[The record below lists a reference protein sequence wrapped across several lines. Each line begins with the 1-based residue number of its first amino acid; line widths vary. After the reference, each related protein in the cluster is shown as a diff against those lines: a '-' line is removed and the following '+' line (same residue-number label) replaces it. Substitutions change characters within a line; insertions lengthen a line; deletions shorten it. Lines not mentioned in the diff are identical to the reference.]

1 MSAIRSAGS
10 VAQRLGNPELWSTVI
25 VRVALFCVL
34 IAGTALLLAASFAP
48 VAGLVSGTVGFL
60 DAELFDYPPLPDD
73 LGEPTERSVILA
85 RDGSV
90 LAVLHDVENREIVA
104 LDEVPAHVQDAVI
117 ATEDAEF
124 RHHGGV
130 DWQAIGRAAV
140 GNVQAG
146 EVTSGGSTIT
156 QQLVKQLVVGADQ
169 TLDRKLREA
178 MYAMELEQRLSKDQ
192 ILEAYLNQ
200 AYFANGVYGIG
211 TAAEF
216 YWGKSVGDLTI
227 DEAALLAG
235 IIRTPARNDPVR
247 HPLAAVQRRNIV
259 LDQMAR
265 AGFITAE
272 DAEAH
277 KWLPLDLDIH
287 RSTTTQ
293 PFFVDYVV
301 HLLKQDPALGADR
314 GARQDAL
321 LRGGLTIH
329 TTLDPRLTDIAAQ
342 VIAEVLDRPDDPLAA
357 LTAVNPTTGEILAV
371 AIGPKPYGDGP
382 GQTKVNPAVAGLGGS
397 GRQPGSAF
405 KTFEVV
411 AALEEGIS
419 PAFTIDTPSP
429 YEPTGECAELDP
441 DWSPGNYSDS
451 GGGVMDMAEATARSS
466 NVYFSAL
473 VDLTGPDALADAA
486 RRMGIRSTPLRDGI
500 CSTVLGGQEV
510 FPLDMAAA
518 FGTLANG
525 GTYCQPYAV
534 SQVVDRRGR
543 TIMRGDQRCEQ
554 AIDDGIAARATALLR
569 GPIENGTASR
579 NGKLGR
585 PAAGKTGTTDDHR
598 DAWFVGYVPQLSTAA
613 WVGHEVPQ
621 PLSHPTCGGSVTGGC
636 LPTIIWQRFM
646 SRSLEALNLP
656 VEDFPRPPPLPTGTV
671 PDVLGDDEETARE
684 KLAEA
689 SFSAV
694 TREVPHWQPAG
705 TVVAQDPEGGTTT
718 ETGTAV
724 VLDISDGQGP
734 QPELPS
740 LIGLTLDEADAQ
752 LTAMG
757 VPGEAF
763 EVGVHDESLY
773 GIVISQSPAVGTS
786 LDHVTTVTLHIG
798 RPRRPGDDPPPPPS
812 AGPPPPDAEPPP
824 SGQDGSA
831 GNGEPGADGPPG
843 QGRGRGRGGPE
854 ED

>member
-1 MSAIRSAGS
+1 MSAIRSVGS
-10 VAQRLGNPELWSTVI
+10 AAQRLGDPDLWSALVL
-25 VRVALFCVL
+25 RAALFGVL
-34 IAGTALLLAASFAP
+34 ITGLALLLAASFAP
-48 VAGLVSGTVGFL
+48 LAGLASGAVGIL
-60 DAELFDYPPLPDD
+60 DDQLFDYPPLPED

-104 LDEVPAHVQDAVI
+104 LDEVPEHVQDAVI

-124 RHHGGV
+124 RDHSGV

-156 QQLVKQLVVGADQ
+156 QQLVKQLVVGGDQ

-178 MYAMELEQRLSKDQ
+178 MYAMELEKRLTKDQ

-200 AYFANGVYGIG
+200 AYFANGIYGIG

-216 YWGKSVGDLTI
+216 YWGKPVGDLTV
-227 DEAALLAG
+227 DQAALLAG

-259 LDQMAR
+259 LDQMVR
-265 AGFITAE
+265 GGFISEEAAE
-272 DAEAH
+272 TY
-277 KWLPLDLDIH
+277 KLQPLDLDIH

-301 HLLKQDPALGADR
+301 HLLKLDPALGADR

-321 LRGGLTIH
+321 LRGGLTIR
-329 TTLDPRLTDIAAQ
+329 TTLDPLLQDIAAA
-342 VIAEVLDRPDDPLAA
+342 VIAETFDQPDDPLAA
-357 LTAVNPTTGEILAV
+357 LTSVNPATGEILAV

-405 KTFEVV
+405 KTFEIV

-429 YEPTGECAELDP
+429 YTPTGECADLDP
-441 DWSPGNYSDS
+441 EWSPGNYSDS
-451 GGGVMDMAEATARSS
+451 GGGIMDMSAATARSS

-473 VDLTGPDALADAA
+473 VDLTGPDALVDAA
-486 RRMGIRSTPLRDGI
+486 RRMGIRSTPLREGI

-518 FGTLANG
+518 FGTLANDG
-525 GTYCQPYAV
+525 VHCQPYAV
-534 SQVVDRRGR
+534 AEVVDRRGR
-543 TIMRGDQRCEQ
+543 TLLRGDQRCEQ
-554 AIDDGIAARATALLR
+554 AVDPGIAARATDLLR
-569 GPIENGTASR
+569 GPIEHGTASR
-579 NGKLGR
+579 NGQLGR

-621 PLSHPTCGGSVTGGC
+621 PLRHAACAGPVTGGC
-636 LPTIIWQRFM
+636 LPTILWQRFM

-656 VEDFPRPPPLPTGTV
+656 VEGFPTPPPMPKGRV
-671 PDVLGDDEETARE
+671 PDVIGDDEDTARD

-694 TREVPHWQPAG
+694 VRQVPHWEPAG
-705 TVVAQDPEGGTTT
+705 VVVAQDPDGGTEI

-724 VLDISDGQGP
+724 VLDVSDGQGSR
-734 QPELPS
+734 PELPS
-740 LIGLTLDEADAQ
+740 LVGLTLEEADLLLSQ
-752 LTAMG
+752 MG

-763 EVGVHDESLY
+763 EVGVSDANLY
-773 GIVISQSPAVGTS
+773 GVVISQSPAAGTS
-786 LDHVTTVTLHIG
+786 LEHVTTVTLQIG
-798 RPRRPGDDPPPPPS
+798 RARRPGDDAPPPS
-812 AGPPPPDAEPPP
+812 GDGSAP
-824 SGQDGSA
+824 SGQDGTGPGEESA
-831 GNGEPGADGPPG
+831 PGEEAPG
-843 QGRGRGRGGPE
+843 QGRGRGRGGAE
-854 ED
+854 SD